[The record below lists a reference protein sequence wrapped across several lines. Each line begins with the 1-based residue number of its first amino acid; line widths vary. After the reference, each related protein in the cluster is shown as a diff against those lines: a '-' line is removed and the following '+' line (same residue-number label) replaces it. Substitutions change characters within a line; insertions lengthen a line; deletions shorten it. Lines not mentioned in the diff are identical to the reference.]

1 MAAITE
7 KELCEQLKEK
17 NISGEFAHFLF
28 GYRLPGMLDFAASHL
43 AALDTEMLIFGINE
57 EHVVSL
63 PVGMGGKF
71 SDEEPGF
78 FKLDEDILSLDYKKG
93 FLNHQLILHL
103 PDGKTVR
110 YKISRYIIPYP
121 WHNQSVKA
129 LF

>member
-7 KELCEQLKEK
+7 KDLRERLKKK

-28 GYRLPGMLDFAASHL
+28 GYWLPGMLDFAASHF

-63 PVGMGGKF
+63 PVGMDGKF
-71 SDEEPGF
+71 SDEELGF
-78 FKLDEDILSLDYKKG
+78 FKLNEDILSLDYKKG
-93 FLNHQLILHL
+93 FLNHQVIVHL
-103 PDGKTVR
+103 PDGKTVK
-110 YKISRYIIPYP
+110 YKISRYILPYP
-121 WHNQSVKA
+121 WHNQSVKT